1 MVHWRW
7 WERCLHV
14 VFDCAG
20 GINYTGRVAIKR
32 PIDVTVADV
41 TTAFT
46 SYSRISIVAVPIVA
60 TASADASVNITV
72 GAIDNVLVV
81 DLVICT

>member
-1 MVHWRW
+1 MHI
-7 WERCLHV
+7 
-14 VFDCAG
+14 VFDCSG
-20 GINYTGRVAIKR
+20 SINYTGRVVIKR

-41 TTAFT
+41 TTAFA

-60 TASADASVNITV
+60 SASACAGAGADASVNITV